1 MDKKDLSPKQ
11 PKPVVRP
18 SISKP
23 SLEGLSEEALTQGWS
38 GASSA
43 LTPSITCTLVCIPF
57 AGDDA
62 E

>member
-1 MDKKDLSPKQ
+1 MDKKDLNPKQ
-11 PKPVVRP
+11 QKPIVRP

-23 SLEGLSEEALTQGWS
+23 NLEGLSEEALTEGWS
-38 GASSA
+38 DRSVA
-43 LTPSITCTLVCIPF
+43 LTPSITCTLVCFPF

>member
-1 MDKKDLSPKQ
+1 MEKKNLNPKQ
-11 PKPVVRP
+11 QKPVVRT
-18 SISKP
+18 SINKP
-23 SLEGLSEEALTQGWS
+23 TIEGLSEEALTEGWS
-38 GASSA
+38 GASSS